1 MNRRLLVMLLVLAGV
16 AALNVLDGAPAGV
29 AEVVAPVQ
37 RLAAASP
44 SPVLS
49 ASASAAA
56 APLLHPAVR
65 EAGLP
70 AAIGADPFAVPTPP
84 PPPPTPKPVVQP
96 VKATPVPTPP
106 PPPPP
111 PPEPPPPLTVIG
123 YWLEDGQGHALIAGP
138 SGVVRARPGDVVFAE
153 YKVEQV
159 QSGRVTLRRQRDE
172 RRVELAAP
180 ALPPG
185 MPVPQHTAAPAAPPN
200 SPASTAQ
207 THQGEKD

>member
-1 MNRRLLVMLLVLAGV
+1 MNRRLLVMLLVLAGLV
-16 AALNVLDGAPAGV
+16 ALNVLDGAPAGV

-37 RLAAASP
+37 QF
-44 SPVLS
+44 
-49 ASASAAA
+49 ASASPPVPPASAVA
-56 APLLHPAVR
+56 APPVQAAQ

-70 AAIGADPFAVPTPP
+70 APIGNDPFATPTPVPTPAPVVRPVKATPAPTPP
-84 PPPPTPKPVVQP
+84 PPPS
-96 VKATPVPTPP
+96 
-106 PPPPP
+106 PPPP

-123 YWLEDGQGHALIAGP
+123 YWVEGGQGHVLIAGP
-138 SGVVRARPGDVVFAE
+138 SGVARARPGDVVFAE

-172 RRVELAAP
+172 RRVDLAAP

-185 MPVPQHTAAPAAPPN
+185 MPVLQHTAAPAAPPGQ
-200 SPASTAQ
+200 AVSTAQ